1 MPAGPASTEPP
12 HPDEYLTIFH
22 RAFAALD
29 WESHR
34 AHEHA
39 IFCTFAI
46 PSISAILDQTGEFA
60 HRGPRRYDD
69 TVALLREIG
78 RDGPDSPRGHAAIK
92 HLNGIHR
99 PYNIANA
106 DLLYVL
112 ATFVVVPVEW
122 IRLYGWRHLTDDE
135 IQATVTYYQALGRL
149 MGIREI
155 PRHYAEFASYLDDYE
170 RGHRSFAEA
179 NRRLAVSLIEVMAA
193 WFPRALRPLARGC
206 IAAALGRPLR
216 QALGLP
222 EPSGLIRAGVHVAL
236 RSRAALTRVI
246 PPLRHRRKSPRRLR
260 TYPCGY
266 TLNEIGPAWTAGR
279 SPGRQH
285 GP

>member
-1 MPAGPASTEPP
+1 MLVGLNSTQPP
-12 HPDEYLTIFH
+12 YPDDYLTIFH

-29 WESHR
+29 WECHR
-34 AHEHA
+34 AHEYA
-39 IFCTFAI
+39 IFCSFAI

-60 HRGPRRYDD
+60 CRGQKRYDD
-69 TVALLREIG
+69 TVALLRELG
-78 RDGPDSPRGHAAIK
+78 RYGPESPYGHAAVK
-92 HLNGIHR
+92 RLNGIHR
-99 PYNIANA
+99 PYDIANA

-122 IRLYGWRHLTDDE
+122 IRLYGWRDLTDDE

-155 PRHYAEFASYLDDYE
+155 PRHYAGFASYLDDYE

-216 QALGLP
+216 KVLGLP
-222 EPSGLIRAGVHVAL
+222 EPSGLIRAGVRVAL
-236 RSRAALTRVI
+236 RSRAALTRAI
-246 PPLRHRRKSPRRLR
+246 PLLRHRRKSPRRLR

-266 TLNEIGPAWTAGR
+266 TLDEIGPAWTAGS

-285 GP
+285 AP